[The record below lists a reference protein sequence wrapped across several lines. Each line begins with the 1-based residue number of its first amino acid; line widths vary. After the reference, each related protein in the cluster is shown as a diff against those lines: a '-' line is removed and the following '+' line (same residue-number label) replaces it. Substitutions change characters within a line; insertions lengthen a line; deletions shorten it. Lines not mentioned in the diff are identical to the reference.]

1 MLLAFQKIFIGF
13 TVVLLIVVIVVPAYH
28 ILNHSQGQD
37 LTVQMYVSM
46 FPELASNNPEA
57 MVDSFIVL
65 PDGSLTLLAAKNVVV
80 RGYLIGNTA
89 RIIYLGGKDDAEL
102 TSLNIQLR
110 NSGELVLHQLL
121 PKPTINQQYTF
132 PNVGGA
138 NGPDEII
145 VIGNFKDTSQQI
157 LLTASI

>member
-13 TVVLLIVVIVVPAYH
+13 TVVLLIVVIAVPAYH
-28 ILNHSQGQD
+28 IINHSQGQD

-65 PDGSLTLLAAKNVVV
+65 PDGSLTLLPAKDVSVH
-80 RGYLIGNTA
+80 GYLIDNTA
-89 RIIYLGGKDDAEL
+89 RIIYLGGRDDAEL
-102 TSLNIQLR
+102 TSINIQLR
-110 NSGELVLHQLL
+110 NSGQFVQNQML

-138 NGPDEII
+138 RGPDEII
-145 VIGNFKDTSQQI
+145 VVGTFKDTSQQI